1 MSLRNLL
8 INKYD
13 LNTAGLTID
22 DIHIDKNEIKG
33 VQNIFS
39 NEINTAKII
48 LGGALDVGENINE
61 INSKLITIDNNF
73 DENKKRISTLED
85 YVINLEDKILELQK
99 VINELTNINL
109 IN

>member
-1 MSLRNLL
+1 MSLRALFV
-8 INKYD
+8 NKYD
-13 LNTAGLTID
+13 LNTSGLTID

-39 NEINTAKII
+39 NELNTSKII
-48 LGGALDVGENINE
+48 LDGALDIGENINE

-73 DENKKRISTLED
+73 DDSNKRISTLED

-109 IN
+109 N